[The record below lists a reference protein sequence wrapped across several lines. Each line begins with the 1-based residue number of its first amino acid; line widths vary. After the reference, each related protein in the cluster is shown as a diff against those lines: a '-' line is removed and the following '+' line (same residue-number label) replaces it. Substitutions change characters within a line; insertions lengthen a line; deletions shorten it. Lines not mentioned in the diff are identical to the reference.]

1 MDLIEGLT
9 AQTTNRVMQSSSS
22 SSSFAHRRRLSLIL
36 SRLETIPVSSKNL
49 EEAIKSASKMITDH
63 ERFLS
68 EVKRTSGQGLQG
80 VRSEYKSLEVHAST
94 KLDLL
99 HSSCVYFE

>member
-1 MDLIEGLT
+1 MDLIEGLA
-9 AQTTNRVMQSSSS
+9 AQTKNRVRQTT
-22 SSSFAHRRRLSLIL
+22 SSFVPRRRLPLIP

-49 EEAIKSASKMITDH
+49 DEAIKSASKMITDH

-80 VRSEYKSLEVHAST
+80 VRSEYKSLEVHALT

-99 HSSCVYFE
+99 HSLCVYFE